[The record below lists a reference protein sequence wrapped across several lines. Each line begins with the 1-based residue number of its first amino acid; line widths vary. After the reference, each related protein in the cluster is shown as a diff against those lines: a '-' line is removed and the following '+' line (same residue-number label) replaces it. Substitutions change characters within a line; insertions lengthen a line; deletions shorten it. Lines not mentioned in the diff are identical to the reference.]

1 VTSVGTTLDRAFRSL
16 HVRNYRLYFIGQ
28 TISMSGTWMQSVAQA
43 WLVLKLSGG
52 GVALGIVTALQ
63 FLPML
68 LAGPWGGVI
77 ADRVDKRRLVAITQ
91 SVSGLLALALGVL
104 TVTGVVQLWMV
115 YVLALLLG
123 VVSLA
128 DMPARQA
135 FVMEMVGPED
145 VANAVSLNS
154 VLTNAA
160 RIVGPAAAGLLIAT
174 IGIGPCFLA
183 NAASYIAVVVA
194 FVAMDPR
201 ELRRGRP
208 VERKRGQLREGL
220 RYVWSRPDLR
230 APLLL
235 MAVVGALAYN
245 FSVVLPLM
253 VKVVFHAG
261 PGELGVLYSAMGAGA
276 VAGGLAIATRSRP
289 THAVLSWSAL
299 GLGAALVATALAPRV
314 GIELVAMVPV
324 GIASTAFIANANALL
339 QIGASEE
346 MRGRVMALFMMVF
359 LGTTPIGGPLIG
371 WIAQRFG
378 SREALLV
385 GAVATTIAGAV
396 ALARLRHFR
405 SESPPTQA
413 EHESAREAELAEAT
427 TSS

>member
-1 VTSVGTTLDRAFRSL
+1 MDRAFRSL

-52 GVALGIVTALQ
+52 GVALGLVTALQ
-63 FLPML
+63 FLPLL

-77 ADRVDKRRLVAITQ
+77 ADRVDKRRLVTITQ
-91 SVSGLLALALGVL
+91 SASGLLALALGIL

-115 YVLALLLG
+115 YVLAFLLG
-123 VVSLA
+123 LVSLA

-135 FVMEMVGPED
+135 FVMEMVGAED

-160 RIVGPAAAGLLIAT
+160 RIVGPAAAGILIAT
-174 IGIGPCFLA
+174 IGIGSCFLV

-201 ELRRGRP
+201 ALHRGRP
-208 VERKRGQLREGL
+208 VRRSRGQLRAGL
-220 RYVWSRPDLR
+220 RYVWSRPQLR

-235 MAVVGALAYN
+235 MAVVGTLAYN

-261 PGELGVLYSAMGAGA
+261 AGELGVLYSLMGAGA
-276 VAGGLAIATRSRP
+276 VAGGLVIAARSRA
-289 THAVLSWSAL
+289 THAVLTWSSVA
-299 GLGAALVATALAPRV
+299 LGAALVGTALAPRL
-314 GIELVAMVPV
+314 GIELAVMVPV
-324 GIASTAFIANANALL
+324 GVASTAFIATANALL
-339 QIGASEE
+339 QLGASEE

-359 LGTTPIGGPLIG
+359 LGSTPIGGPLIG
-371 WIAQRFG
+371 WLAERFG
-378 SREALLV
+378 PREALLV
-385 GAVATTIAGAV
+385 GAVATLAGGAV
-396 ALARLRHFR
+396 ALIRLRHFQEKR
-405 SESPPTQA
+405 PEPELEPI
-413 EHESAREAELAEAT
+413 REAELSEAVK
-427 TSS
+427 SL